1 MALHLAVI
9 ISGAICSA
17 YVISLCQEPQ
27 PMLQIQETNTE
38 QLLRESILEPAN
50 HLALSL
56 PPPPLPMLTL
66 STDGDT
72 NYQTVFYDY
81 PCHREFY

>member
-1 MALHLAVI
+1 MALAVI

-17 YVISLCQEPQ
+17 YVISLFQEP
-27 PMLQIQETNTE
+27 PPLLQIQETNTE
-38 QLLRESILEPAN
+38 IPLPVSILEPAN

-56 PPPPLPMLTL
+56 PSPPLPILTL
-66 STDGDT
+66 PRDGDT

-81 PCHREFY
+81 PCHREFS